1 MQVRY
6 ELLGADD
13 DLAEMIYWNKEV
25 VTEMWEED
33 SDRDVW
39 LQTLA
44 ISTHEKY
51 FKSKT
56 VEELEQALVYAK
68 ELVDRTDIDHEDLL
82 KRRDTL
88 ANLHIL
94 KYRQSEDVKDLEGAN
109 EALEKL
115 NNLSRPS
122 IPVKTYYHFE
132 QLS

>member
-44 ISTHEKY
+44 ISTREKY

-68 ELVDRTDIDHEDLL
+68 ELVDRTDIDHEDLP
-82 KRRDTL
+82 KR
-88 ANLHIL
+88 
-94 KYRQSEDVKDLEGAN
+94 
-109 EALEKL
+109 
-115 NNLSRPS
+115 
-122 IPVKTYYHFE
+122 
-132 QLS
+132 